1 MSATKRTRAAAVALV
16 AALAA
21 ICLPI
26 PTADDPPATTGTA
39 EVAGTIRWVSST
51 SWAALDDAGHTPVG
65 IDSVAVL
72 PDRVRVYYDFTA
84 TKVHALHVTPD
95 EAFTSAS
102 VRCGASVGLLYA
114 DVFCYMPG
122 STTPVD
128 PALLTKPGGNIW
140 ISGTFQTA
148 GT

>member
-1 MSATKRTRAAAVALV
+1 MSATKRARAVLVAAV

-21 ICLPI
+21 ICLPL
-26 PTADDPPATTGTA
+26 PVAEPTTGTA
-39 EVAGTIRWVSST
+39 EVAGTIRWVSPT
-51 SWAALDDAGHTPVG
+51 SWTALDDAGHTPVG
-65 IDSVAVL
+65 IDRVAVL

-122 STTPVD
+122 SSTPVD
-128 PALLTKPGGNIW
+128 PALLTKPGGNLW
-140 ISGTFQTA
+140 LSGTFQTA
-148 GT
+148 ST